1 MKRSGGKRGSAALKK
16 LSCDSTGGG
25 HVPAGLAV
33 PDEFRE
39 APERVLTEQRLAV
52 LCPGPMRLLPSCT
65 STNDL
70 WKTMEDAPDG
80 TVLVTGRQTGGRGR
94 LGRRFASPEGG
105 VYLSILLRPEVE
117 PQKLLHLTAMSAVAM
132 RRAVFD
138 CCGAEAKLK
147 WVNDL
152 IAGGKKLCGIL
163 TEWVGTDRVIIGVG
177 VNCNTA
183 PDDFPP
189 EVRPM
194 ATSLRELTGG
204 WVDPNVLAG
213 AMAFRLRQMRRV
225 LLTEKAAWMAEYAA
239 ACVTVGKP
247 VQLLRGD
254 CREAAFA
261 EGIDEDGGLIVRR
274 KDGQRTTVNTGEVT
288 VRGLYGYI

>member
-1 MKRSGGKRGSAALKK
+1 MEKIPSH
-16 LSCDSTGGG
+16 STGDG
-25 HVPAGLAV
+25 HVPAGLMV
-33 PDEFRE
+33 PDEFRKI
-39 APERVLTEQRLAV
+39 PEHVLTEQHLAV
-52 LCPGPMRLLPSCT
+52 LCPGPMQLLPSCT

-70 WKTMEDAPDG
+70 LKTMEDAPDG
-80 TVLVTGRQTGGRGR
+80 MVLVTGCQTGGRGR

-138 CCGAEAKLK
+138 CCGVAAELK

-152 IAGGKKLCGIL
+152 IAGGKKFCGIL
-163 TEWVGTDRVIIGVG
+163 TEWVGTDRVIIGIG
-177 VNCNTA
+177 VNCNTV

-194 ATSLRELTGG
+194 ATSLRELTGRP
-204 WVDPNVLAG
+204 VDPNVLAG

-247 VQLLRGD
+247 VQLLHGD
-254 CREAAFA
+254 SREEAFA
-261 EGIDEDGGLIVRR
+261 EGIDEDGGLIVRL
-274 KDGQRTTVNTGEVT
+274 KSGQRTAVNTGEVS
-288 VRGLYGYI
+288 VRGLYGYV

>member
-1 MKRSGGKRGSAALKK
+1 MEKIPSH
-16 LSCDSTGGG
+16 STGDG
-25 HVPAGLAV
+25 HVPAGLMV
-33 PDEFRE
+33 PDEFRKI
-39 APERVLTEQRLAV
+39 PEHVLTEQRLAV
-52 LCPGPMRLLPSCT
+52 LCPGPMQLLPSCT

-70 WKTMEDAPDG
+70 LKAMEDAPDG
-80 TVLVTGRQTGGRGR
+80 MILVTGCQTGGRGR
-94 LGRRFASPEGG
+94 MGRRFSSPEGG

-138 CCGAEAKLK
+138 CCGVEAELK

-152 IAGGKKLCGIL
+152 IVGGKKLCGIL
-163 TEWVGTDRVIIGVG
+163 TEWVGTDRVIVGIG
-177 VNCNTA
+177 VNCNTM

-204 WVDPNVLAG
+204 PVDPNVLAG
-213 AMAFRLRQMRRV
+213 AMTFRLRQMRRV

-247 VQLLRGD
+247 VQLLHGD
-254 CREAAFA
+254 SREEAFA
-261 EGIDEDGGLIVRR
+261 EGIDEDGGLIVRL
-274 KDGQRTTVNTGEVT
+274 KSGQRTAVNTGEVS
-288 VRGLYGYI
+288 VRGLYGYV

>member
-1 MKRSGGKRGSAALKK
+1 MEKIPSH
-16 LSCDSTGGG
+16 STGDG
-25 HVPAGLAV
+25 HVPAGLMV
-33 PDEFRE
+33 PDEFRKI
-39 APERVLTEQRLAV
+39 PEHVLTEQRLAV
-52 LCPGPMRLLPSCT
+52 LCPGPMQLLPSCT

-70 WKTMEDAPDG
+70 LKTMEDAPDG
-80 TVLVTGRQTGGRGR
+80 MILVTGCQTGGRGR
-94 LGRRFASPEGG
+94 MGRRFSSPEGG

-138 CCGAEAKLK
+138 CCGVAAGLK

-152 IAGGKKLCGIL
+152 IVGGKKLCGIL
-163 TEWVGTDRVIIGVG
+163 TEWVGTERVIVGIG

-204 WVDPNVLAG
+204 PVDPNVLAG

-247 VQLLRGD
+247 VQLLHGES
-254 CREAAFA
+254 REEAFA

-274 KDGQRTTVNTGEVT
+274 KDGQRTAVNTGEVS
-288 VRGLYGYI
+288 VRGLYGYV

>member
-1 MKRSGGKRGSAALKK
+1 M
-16 LSCDSTGGG
+16 
-25 HVPAGLAV
+25 V
-33 PDEFRE
+33 PDEFRKI
-39 APERVLTEQRLAV
+39 PEHVLTEQHLAV
-52 LCPGPMRLLPSCT
+52 LCPGPMQLLPSCT

-70 WKTMEDAPDG
+70 LKTMEDAPDG
-80 TVLVTGRQTGGRGR
+80 MILVTGCQTGGRGR
-94 LGRRFASPEGG
+94 MGRRFSSPEGG

-138 CCGAEAKLK
+138 CCGVAAELK

-152 IAGGKKLCGIL
+152 IVGGKKLCGIL
-163 TEWVGTDRVIIGVG
+163 AEWAGTDRVIIGIG

-204 WVDPNVLAG
+204 PVDPNVLAG

-247 VQLLRGD
+247 VQLLHGD
-254 CREAAFA
+254 SREEAFA
-261 EGIDEDGGLIVRR
+261 EGIDEDGGLIVRL
-274 KDGQRTTVNTGEVT
+274 KSGQRTAVNTGEVS
-288 VRGLYGYI
+288 VRGLYGYV

>member
-1 MKRSGGKRGSAALKK
+1 MEKIPSH
-16 LSCDSTGGG
+16 STGDG
-25 HVPAGLAV
+25 HVPAGLMV
-33 PDEFRE
+33 PDEFRKI
-39 APERVLTEQRLAV
+39 PEHVLTEQHLAV
-52 LCPGPMRLLPSCT
+52 LCPGPMQLLPSCT

-70 WKTMEDAPDG
+70 LKTMEDAPDG
-80 TVLVTGRQTGGRGR
+80 MILVTGCQTGGRGR
-94 LGRRFASPEGG
+94 MGRRFSSPEGG

-138 CCGAEAKLK
+138 CCGVAAELK

-152 IAGGKKLCGIL
+152 IAGGKKFCGIL
-163 TEWVGTDRVIIGVG
+163 TEWVGTDRVIIGIG
-177 VNCNTA
+177 VNCNTV

-204 WVDPNVLAG
+204 PVDPNVLAG

-247 VQLLRGD
+247 VQLLHGD
-254 CREAAFA
+254 SREEAFA

-274 KDGQRTTVNTGEVT
+274 KSGQRTAVNTGEVS
-288 VRGLYGYI
+288 VRGLYGYV

>member
-1 MKRSGGKRGSAALKK
+1 MEKIPSH
-16 LSCDSTGGG
+16 STGDG
-25 HVPAGLAV
+25 HVPAGLMV
-33 PDEFRE
+33 PDEFRKI
-39 APERVLTEQRLAV
+39 PEHVLTEQRLAV
-52 LCPGPMRLLPSCT
+52 LCPGPVQLLPSCT

-70 WKTMEDAPDG
+70 LKTMEDAPDG
-80 TVLVTGRQTGGRGR
+80 MVLVTGCQTGGRGR

-138 CCGAEAKLK
+138 CCGVEAELK

-152 IAGGKKLCGIL
+152 IVGGKKLCGIL
-163 TEWVGTDRVIIGVG
+163 TEWVGTDRVIIGIG

-204 WVDPNVLAG
+204 PVDPNVLAG

-247 VQLLRGD
+247 VQLLHGD
-254 CREAAFA
+254 SREEAFA
-261 EGIDEDGGLIVRR
+261 EGIDEDGGLIVRL
-274 KDGQRTTVNTGEVT
+274 KSGQRTAVNTGEVS
-288 VRGLYGYI
+288 VRGLYGYV

>member
-1 MKRSGGKRGSAALKK
+1 MEKIPSY
-16 LSCDSTGGG
+16 STGDG
-25 HVPAGLAV
+25 HVPAGPAV
-33 PDEFRE
+33 PDGFRNM
-39 APERVLTEQRLAV
+39 PECVLTEQRLAV
-52 LCPGPMRLLPSCT
+52 LCPGPVQLLPSCT

-70 WKTMEDAPDG
+70 LKTREDAPDG
-80 TVLVTGRQTGGRGR
+80 MVLVTGCQTGGRGR

-105 VYLSILLRPEVE
+105 VYLSILLRPEIE

-138 CCGAEAKLK
+138 CCGVEAELK

-152 IAGGKKLCGIL
+152 IVGGKKLCGIL
-163 TEWVGTDRVIIGVG
+163 TEWVGTDRVIIGIG

-183 PDDFPP
+183 PADFPP

-204 WVDPNVLAG
+204 PVDPNALAG
-213 AMAFRLRQMRRV
+213 AMAFRLRQMSRV

-254 CREAAFA
+254 FREEAFA
-261 EGIDEDGGLIVRR
+261 EGIDEDGGLIVRL
-274 KDGQRTTVNTGEVT
+274 KSGQRTTVNTGEVS
-288 VRGLYGYI
+288 VRGLYGYV

>member
-1 MKRSGGKRGSAALKK
+1 MEKIPSH
-16 LSCDSTGGG
+16 STGGG
-25 HVPAGLAV
+25 HVPADLMV
-33 PDEFRE
+33 PDEFRKI
-39 APERVLTEQRLAV
+39 PEHVLTEQRLAV
-52 LCPGPMRLLPSCT
+52 LCPEPAQLLPSCT

-70 WKTMEDAPDG
+70 LKTMEDAPDG
-80 TVLVTGRQTGGRGR
+80 MILVTGCQTGGRGR
-94 LGRRFASPEGG
+94 MGRRFSSPEGG

-117 PQKLLHLTAMSAVAM
+117 PQKLLHLTAMTAVAM

-138 CCGAEAKLK
+138 CCGVEAELK

-163 TEWVGTDRVIIGVG
+163 TEWVGTNRVIIGIG
-177 VNCNTA
+177 VNCNTM

-194 ATSLRELTGG
+194 ATSLRELTGR

-247 VQLLRGD
+247 VQLLHGD
-254 CREAAFA
+254 SREEAFA

-274 KDGQRTTVNTGEVT
+274 KDGQCATVSSGEVS
-288 VRGLYGYI
+288 VRGLYGYV

>member
-1 MKRSGGKRGSAALKK
+1 MQRQKERLAALKK
-16 LSCDSTGGG
+16 NTCHSTGGG
-25 HVPAGLAV
+25 HLPESMEV

-39 APERVLTEQRLAV
+39 APEHVLTAQRLAV
-52 LCPGPMRLLPSCT
+52 LCPEPMQLLPSCT

-70 WKTMEDAPDG
+70 LKAMEDAPDG
-80 TVLVTGRQTGGRGR
+80 MVLVTGCQTGGRGR

-138 CCGAEAKLK
+138 CCGVEAELK

-163 TEWVGTDRVIIGVG
+163 TEWAGTDRVIIGIG

-189 EVRPM
+189 EVRPI

-204 WVDPNVLAG
+204 PVDPNALAG

-254 CREAAFA
+254 SREEAFA
-261 EGIDEDGGLIVRR
+261 EGIDEDGGLIVRL
-274 KDGQRTTVNTGEVT
+274 KSGQRTTVNSGEVS
-288 VRGLYGYI
+288 VRGLYGYV